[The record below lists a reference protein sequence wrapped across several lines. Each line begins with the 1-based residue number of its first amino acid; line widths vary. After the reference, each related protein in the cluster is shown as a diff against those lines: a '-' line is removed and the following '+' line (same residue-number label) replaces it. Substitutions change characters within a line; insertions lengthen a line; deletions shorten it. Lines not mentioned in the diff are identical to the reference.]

1 MVSPEA
7 SIESM
12 HATPVASA
20 VSAWQTAEAVAW
32 DAYVSGLATYHPT
45 AALANLSPP
54 PLPEPRQLAPP
65 AMEMPT
71 AKGEA
76 DMKQLPWCIAAL
88 LFVLQASG
96 LAQNQAKD
104 KTELEGTWELIASS
118 IEGFEYTEEEIKE
131 WLVRRHVYRGN
142 KLIALDKDG
151 KVVFESTIKVDPKR
165 KPATIDM
172 RLPNLI
178 DPKIPFV
185 RLAIYRLEGDTLTI
199 CWQDGPAP
207 QRPKDFSGG
216 IGSRLRVATYKRVP
230 EK

>member
-1 MVSPEA
+1 
-7 SIESM
+7 
-12 HATPVASA
+12 
-20 VSAWQTAEAVAW
+20 
-32 DAYVSGLATYHPT
+32 
-45 AALANLSPP
+45 
-54 PLPEPRQLAPP
+54 
-65 AMEMPT
+65 
-71 AKGEA
+71 
-76 DMKQLPWCIAAL
+76 MKQLPWCIAAL
-88 LFVLQASG
+88 LVVLQASG